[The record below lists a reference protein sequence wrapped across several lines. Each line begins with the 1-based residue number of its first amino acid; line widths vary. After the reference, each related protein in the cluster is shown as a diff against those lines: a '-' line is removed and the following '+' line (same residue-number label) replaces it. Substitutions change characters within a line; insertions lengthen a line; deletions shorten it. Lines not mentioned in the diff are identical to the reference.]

1 MQFSATDAAFEGFR
15 VTRRHP
21 GAVLAWA
28 LVMLAANMLSGL
40 AVGLLAGPAW
50 GQFEALSAL
59 TPPDPVATAQL
70 MPKVA
75 PAAVASML
83 IQVVAAGVVNASVLR
98 ALLRPERQAR
108 LRLGRDEGRVI
119 GLLLMFFLAT
129 IAATAAL
136 SVLLTLLGLALGAVV
151 VALAPLA
158 SLVVLLVLTIR
169 FSLAGPMTIAE
180 HRFRFWPSWR
190 ATGPWIWPLLGAEV
204 LAAALAVV
212 VVVLAHIVFIALA
225 GAVVLSQGG
234 GFAELGTMFNPD
246 FSAPAKLLNPAP
258 LIYVTFVSVLYA
270 LVLVIL
276 VGPPVELYRLMQA
289 ERPRDGG

>member
-151 VALAPLA
+151 VAAIVA
-158 SLVVLLVLTIR
+158 TRSTEGVVR
-169 FSLAGPMTIAE
+169 S
-180 HRFRFWPSWR
+180 
-190 ATGPWIWPLLGAEV
+190 
-204 LAAALAVV
+204 
-212 VVVLAHIVFIALA
+212 
-225 GAVVLSQGG
+225 
-234 GFAELGTMFNPD
+234 
-246 FSAPAKLLNPAP
+246 
-258 LIYVTFVSVLYA
+258 
-270 LVLVIL
+270 
-276 VGPPVELYRLMQA
+276 
-289 ERPRDGG
+289 